1 MIRIAG
7 VNITEN
13 KHICVALR
21 SIYGIGKNTANNIC
35 ISAKINPYAKVS
47 ILSESDINKVRDII
61 STLTVEGDLRRKIT
75 LNIKRLIDLGTYRG
89 LRHKYH
95 LPTRGQ
101 RTRTN
106 AKTCK
111 KLKNIN

>member
-7 VNITEN
+7 INIIEN
-13 KHICVALR
+13 KHVCIALR
-21 SIYGIGKNTANNIC
+21 SIYGIGKNIANNIC
-35 ISAKINPYAKVS
+35 ISAKINPNTKVNT
-47 ILSESDINKVRDII
+47 LSEDNINKIRDIV
-61 STLTVEGDLRRKIT
+61 STLTVEGDLRRKVT

-95 LPTRGQ
+95 LPVRGQ

-111 KLKNIN
+111 KFKKH